1 MVATLVLHATYVLGV
16 ALSWV
21 PLLPR
26 VSRMWLESLLP
37 ILSWPQQVSLVSLS
51 YGCHGVPGVPHFMA
65 APGVFVATGG
75 PGVSIVTG
83 AALAMVAALATSA
96 MGATILGIHSCN
108 PLLPLVLMLPWVS

>member
-1 MVATLVLHATYVLGV
+1 MVAALVLHATYVLGV

-83 AALAMVAALATSA
+83 AALAITCNAGAL
-96 MGATILGIHSCN
+96 
-108 PLLPLVLMLPWVS
+108 LVSNDGGGGCPYVQAGVCRKSQGSKR